1 MSRVF
6 NSYYFAKLDVKHA
19 LEKAGLLSGLLPI
32 VYAEQGLDTIGYI
45 VKKNME
51 EDLTMWFNDSFTYIC
66 RFQTTHCQCG
76 IAISRC
82 LIIDEG
88 LTVFIR

>member
-32 VYAEQGLDTIGYI
+32 VYAEQGLETIGYI
-45 VKKNME
+45 VKKNMG
-51 EDLTMWFNDSFTYIC
+51 EDLTMWFNDDMMED
-66 RFQTTHCQCG
+66 
-76 IAISRC
+76 
-82 LIIDEG
+82 IIKEVKYGED
-88 LTVFIR
+88 V

>member
-51 EDLTMWFNDSFTYIC
+51 EDLTMWFNDDMMED
-66 RFQTTHCQCG
+66 
-76 IAISRC
+76 
-82 LIIDEG
+82 IIKEVKYGED
-88 LTVFIR
+88 V

>member
-45 VKKNME
+45 VKKNMK
-51 EDLTMWFNDSFTYIC
+51 EDLTMWFNDDMM
-66 RFQTTHCQCG
+66 QD
-76 IAISRC
+76 
-82 LIIDEG
+82 IIKEVKYGED
-88 LTVFIR
+88 V

>member
-51 EDLTMWFNDSFTYIC
+51 EDLTMWFNDDMM
-66 RFQTTHCQCG
+66 QD
-76 IAISRC
+76 
-82 LIIDEG
+82 IIKEVKYGED
-88 LTVFIR
+88 V

>member
-51 EDLTMWFNDSFTYIC
+51 EDLTMWFNDEMM
-66 RFQTTHCQCG
+66 QD
-76 IAISRC
+76 
-82 LIIDEG
+82 IIKEVKYGED
-88 LTVFIR
+88 V

>member
-51 EDLTMWFNDSFTYIC
+51 EDLTMWFNDDMM
-66 RFQTTHCQCG
+66 QD
-76 IAISRC
+76 
-82 LIIDEG
+82 IIKEVKHGED
-88 LTVFIR
+88 V